1 MQGLSKM
8 GLILARIGLNMILFK
23 HANDLVLYLDKQ
35 RKSGLTIGFV
45 PTMGA
50 LHEGHLS
57 LVKQALATAD
67 IAVVSIFVNPTQFND
82 PADFEKYPVSTEQDI
97 QLLEQTGTHIL
108 FLPAVSEIYPQGTDR
123 VNNYDIGRLETLL
136 EGSFRPGHFQGVCQV
151 VERLLRVVEPD
162 ILVMGQK
169 DYQQC
174 MVISRLLQLMGWQER
189 TRLLLGSTLREPD
202 GLAMSSR
209 NRRLNPEERRQAT
222 AIYELLS
229 IIKKDIR
236 PGSLQ
241 ALKQHS
247 SAWLVNKGFRVDYVE
262 IASAADLSPIEDWD
276 GETPLVA
283 LVAAFLHQ
291 VRLIDNMLLDKTIR

>member
-1 MQGLSKM
+1 M

-82 PADFEKYPVSTEQDI
+82 PADFEKYPVSTGQDI
-97 QLLEQTGTHIL
+97 QLLEQAGTPIL

-123 VNNYDIGRLETLL
+123 INNYDIGRLETLL

-151 VERLLRVVEPD
+151 VERLLRIVEPD
-162 ILVMGQK
+162 VLVMGQK

-189 TRLLLGSTLREPD
+189 TRLLLGPTLREAD

-209 NRRLNPEERRQAT
+209 NRRLNPEERRQST

-229 IIKKDIR
+229 GINKDIR
-236 PGSLQ
+236 PGNLQ

-262 IASAADLSPIEDWD
+262 IASAADLSPVEDWD
-276 GETPLVA
+276 GKTPLVA
-283 LVAAFLHQ
+283 LVAAFLNQ

>member
-1 MQGLSKM
+1 M

-136 EGSFRPGHFQGVCQV
+136 
-151 VERLLRVVEPD
+151 ERLLRVVEPD

>member
-23 HANDLVLYLDKQ
+23 HANDLALYLDQQ
-35 RKSGLTIGFV
+35 RKNGLTIGFV

-57 LVKQALATAD
+57 LVKQALVTAD

-82 PADFEKYPVSTEQDI
+82 PADFEKYPISTEQDI
-97 QLLEQTGTHIL
+97 QLLEQAGTHIL
-108 FLPAVSEIYPQGTDR
+108 FLPSVAEIYPQGPGRAD
-123 VNNYDIGRLETLL
+123 NYDIGRLETLL
-136 EGSFRPGHFQGVCQV
+136 EGAFRPGHFQGVCQV

-162 ILVMGQK
+162 VLIMGQK

-174 MVISRLLQLMGWQER
+174 MVIRRLLQLMGWQDR
-189 TRLLLGSTLREPD
+189 TRLLLGPTLREPG

-209 NRRLNPEERRQAT
+209 NRRLDAEERQQAT
-222 AIYELLS
+222 AIHELLTS
-229 IIKKDIR
+229 INKEIR

-247 SAWLVNKGFRVDYVE
+247 ASSLVNKGFRVDYVE
-262 IASAADLSPIEDWD
+262 IASAADLSPVENWD
-276 GETPLVA
+276 GQTPLVA
-283 LVAAFLHQ
+283 LVAAFLNQ
-291 VRLIDNMLLDKTIR
+291 VRLIDNMLLDKTAR

>member
-1 MQGLSKM
+1 
-8 GLILARIGLNMILFK
+8 MILFK
-23 HANDLVLYLDKQ
+23 HASDLVLYLDKQ
-35 RKSGLTIGFV
+35 RKSGLSIGFV

-82 PADFEKYPVSTEQDI
+82 PADYEKYPISTEQDV
-97 QLLEQTGTHIL
+97 QLLEQAGTHIL
-108 FLPAVSEIYPQGTDR
+108 FLPSVSEIYPEGPDR
-123 VNNYDIGRLETLL
+123 IGNYDIGRLESLL
-136 EGSFRPGHFQGVCQV
+136 EGAFRPGHFQGVCQV
-151 VERLLRVVEPD
+151 VERLLRIVEPD
-162 ILVMGQK
+162 VLIMGQK

-189 TRLLLGSTLREPD
+189 TRLLLGATLRETD

-209 NRRLNPEERRQAT
+209 NRRLTPGERKQAT

-229 IIKKDIR
+229 SINKTLH

-241 ALKQHS
+241 ELKQHS
-247 SAWLVNKGFRVDYVE
+247 ASWLVNKGFRVDYVE
-262 IASAADLSPIEDWD
+262 IASAADLSPVEQWD
-276 GETPLVA
+276 GKTPLVA
-283 LVAAFLHQ
+283 LVAAFLNQ
-291 VRLIDNMLLDKTIR
+291 VRLIDNMLLDKTIP